1 MLPLTAEILKYKRKD
16 LEHSLSH
23 FPIVS
28 SPNWGAEHIQA
39 LSDGPDL
46 GYKFMYSPDFPEIAA
61 CLLEQFFWLIFN
73 GNIGHQNN

>member
-1 MLPLTAEILKYKRKD
+1 MLPPTAEILKYKRKD

-28 SPNWGAEHIQA
+28 SANWGAEHIQA

-46 GYKFMYSPDFPEIAA
+46 GTNLFKCLPDFSEIAA
-61 CLLEQFFWLIFN
+61 CLL
-73 GNIGHQNN
+73 G

>member
-1 MLPLTAEILKYKRKD
+1 MLPPTAEILKYKRKD

-28 SPNWGAEHIQA
+28 SANWGAEHIQA

-46 GYKFMYSPDFPEIAA
+46 GYKFM
-61 CLLEQFFWLIFN
+61 
-73 GNIGHQNN
+73 